1 MDNNPP
7 TPTGVSSHSVHPLE
21 KDAADQVSNTAQL
34 TFNASARTSVTTADD
49 TRTSNPT
56 PLSFDSSQA
65 SSLSSSSSFAAAGRE
80 QYDYPTTSQTS
91 SDFPGRTPPAP
102 RDSPTPSEATA
113 TTAPAAQ
120 QLGQDYGPKSPM
132 SKSRQMIVF
141 LGILMVLFLAA
152 LDQTIVTTA
161 LPSISK
167 DFNNFSEISWVGTGF
182 LLTMTAIQPL
192 YGVAADL
199 AGRKRTMMFANAV
212 FFVGSALCGASQ
224 SMNMLIIGRAVQG
237 VGGSGILT
245 LSLVLVAD
253 IVPLRNRGK
262 YQSLTAFVYGLAS
275 VFGPLLGG
283 AFSDNVTWRWAFYI
297 NLPVGAAGMVLLVM
311 FLHMNR
317 PKNLSLA
324 TAMRSLDYA
333 GITLLIVAIIMILLG
348 LNWGADAKYAWDSAV
363 ILCLLIIGVL
373 GMVAFLV
380 NEWKVA
386 SNPIIPLRLLGTL
399 SLGMT
404 YFPVFVDGFVSMG
417 LLFFLPLYS
426 QAVHGASAIE
436 SGVELLPYV
445 CMSSA
450 VAIIVGQLTSRWGTY
465 KEFIIFGWFAGVL
478 STGLMILFDENTGR
492 GRMVGILLVQG
503 VSLGAVVNTQLLAV
517 HAQLKNPADMAL
529 STSLWTLFRTFG
541 GVFGVALGGT
551 LVQSS
556 LSNANASKY
565 AQNIKGIADLSPELR
580 EPVLKAFVDGLQK
593 FFILLTALSGIA
605 LLASFLIKKVAMDGS
620 GDDNVDQDDVQE
632 LGDSIRQP
640 VEKLNGPPHPLS
652 IV

>member
-1 MDNNPP
+1 M
-7 TPTGVSSHSVHPLE
+7 
-21 KDAADQVSNTAQL
+21 TAL
-34 TFNASARTSVTTADD
+34 
-49 TRTSNPT
+49 
-56 PLSFDSSQA
+56 
-65 SSLSSSSSFAAAGRE
+65 
-80 QYDYPTTSQTS
+80 
-91 SDFPGRTPPAP
+91 
-102 RDSPTPSEATA
+102 
-113 TTAPAAQ
+113 AAQ
-120 QLGQDYGPKSPM
+120 QQGQDYGPKSPM
-132 SKSRQMIVF
+132 SKGRQMVVF

-152 LDQTIVTTA
+152 LDQSIVTTA

-192 YGVAADL
+192 YGIAADL

-212 FFVGSALCGASQ
+212 FFVGSALCGAAR

-237 VGGSGILT
+237 IGGSGILT
-245 LSLVLVAD
+245 LSLILVAD

-262 YQSLTAFVYGLAS
+262 YQSLTAFVYALAS

-297 NLPVGAAGMVLLVM
+297 NLPVGAVGMVLLAM

-317 PKNLSLA
+317 PMNLSLA
-324 TAMRSLDYA
+324 AAMRSLDYA
-333 GITLLIVAIIMILLG
+333 GIVLLIGAIIMILLG
-348 LNWGADAKYAWDSAV
+348 LNWGADAKYEWGSAV

-373 GMVAFLV
+373 VMVAFLV

-386 SNPIIPLRLLGTL
+386 VNPIIPLRLLGTL

-404 YFPVFVDGFVSMG
+404 YLPVFVDGFVSMG

-445 CMSSA
+445 CMSSV

-478 STGLMILFDENTGR
+478 STGLMVLFDENTGR

-503 VSLGAVVNTQLLAV
+503 ISLGAVVNTQLLAV
-517 HAQLKNPADMAL
+517 HAQLSNPADMAL
-529 STSLWTLFRTFG
+529 STSLWTLLRTFG

-551 LVQSS
+551 LVQCS

-565 AQNIKGIADLSPELR
+565 AQSIKGIADLAPELR
-580 EPVLKAFVDGLQK
+580 APVLKAFVEGLQK
-593 FFILLTALSGIA
+593 FFILLAALSGIA
-605 LLASFLIKKVAMDGS
+605 FLASFFIKKVAMDGS
-620 GDDNVDQDDVQE
+620 DSDGDTVEQGDVQE
-632 LGDSIRQP
+632 LEDAARHP
-640 VEKLNGPPHPLS
+640 VEKLDDSPRPLS
-652 IV
+652 TV

>member
-1 MDNNPP
+1 M
-7 TPTGVSSHSVHPLE
+7 
-21 KDAADQVSNTAQL
+21 TAL
-34 TFNASARTSVTTADD
+34 
-49 TRTSNPT
+49 
-56 PLSFDSSQA
+56 
-65 SSLSSSSSFAAAGRE
+65 
-80 QYDYPTTSQTS
+80 
-91 SDFPGRTPPAP
+91 
-102 RDSPTPSEATA
+102 
-113 TTAPAAQ
+113 AAQ
-120 QLGQDYGPKSPM
+120 QQGQDYGPKSPM
-132 SKSRQMIVF
+132 SKSRQMVVF

-152 LDQTIVTTA
+152 LDQSIVTTA

-192 YGVAADL
+192 YGIAADL

-212 FFVGSALCGASQ
+212 FFVGSALCGAAR

-237 VGGSGILT
+237 IGGSGILT
-245 LSLVLVAD
+245 LSLILVAD

-262 YQSLTAFVYGLAS
+262 YQSLTAFVYALAS

-283 AFSDNVTWRWAFYI
+283 AFSDNVSWRWAFYI
-297 NLPVGAAGMVLLVM
+297 NLPVGAVGMVLLAM

-317 PKNLSLA
+317 PKSLSLA
-324 TAMRSLDYA
+324 AAMRSLDYA
-333 GITLLIVAIIMILLG
+333 GIVLLIGAIIMILLG
-348 LNWGADAKYAWDSAV
+348 LNWGADAKYEWGSAV
-363 ILCLLIIGVL
+363 ILGLLIIGVL
-373 GMVAFLV
+373 VMVAFLV

-386 SNPIIPLRLLGTL
+386 VNPIIPLRFLGTL

-404 YFPVFVDGFVSMG
+404 YLPVFVDGFVSMG

-450 VAIIVGQLTSRWGTY
+450 V
-465 KEFIIFGWFAGVL
+465 IIFGWFAGVL
-478 STGLMILFDENTGR
+478 STGLMVLFDENTGR

-503 VSLGAVVNTQLLAV
+503 ISLGAVVNTQLLAV
-517 HAQLKNPADMAL
+517 HAQLSNPADMAL
-529 STSLWTLFRTFG
+529 STSLWTLLRTLG

-565 AQNIKGIADLSPELR
+565 AQNIKGIADLAPELR
-580 EPVLKAFVDGLQK
+580 APVLKAFVEGLQK
-593 FFILLTALSGIA
+593 FFILLAALSGIA
-605 LLASFLIKKVAMDGS
+605 FLASFFIKKVAMDGS
-620 GDDNVDQDDVQE
+620 DSDGDTVGQGDVQE
-632 LGDSIRQP
+632 LEDAARHP
-640 VEKLNGPPHPLS
+640 VEKLDDSPRPLS
-652 IV
+652 TV

>member
-1 MDNNPP
+1 MDNNLSIPAD
-7 TPTGVSSHSVHPLE
+7 VSPHSAHLLE

-34 TFNASARTSVTTADD
+34 TFDASARTPVTTAGD
-49 TRTSNPT
+49 TRTLNPT
-56 PLSFDSSQA
+56 PLSFDSSQV
-65 SSLSSSSSFAAAGRE
+65 SSLSSSSPFTAAGKE
-80 QYDYPTTSQTS
+80 QYDLPTISQTS
-91 SDFPGRTPPAP
+91 SGFPGRTPAAS
-102 RDSPTPSEATA
+102 RNSPTPTEATA
-113 TTAPAAQ
+113 ITAPAAQ
-120 QLGQDYGPKSPM
+120 QVGQDYGPKSPM
-132 SKSRQMIVF
+132 SKSRQMVVF

-152 LDQTIVTTA
+152 LDQSIVTTA

-212 FFVGSALCGASQ
+212 FFVGSALCGA
-224 SMNMLIIGRAVQG
+224 
-237 VGGSGILT
+237 
-245 LSLVLVAD
+245 
-253 IVPLRNRGK
+253 
-262 YQSLTAFVYGLAS
+262 
-275 VFGPLLGG
+275 

-297 NLPVGAAGMVLLVM
+297 NLPVGAVGMVLLVM

-324 TAMRSLDYA
+324 TAMQSLDYA

-373 GMVAFLV
+373 VMVAFLV

-445 CMSSA
+445 CMSSV

-529 STSLWTLFRTFG
+529 STSLWTLLRTFG

-580 EPVLKAFVDGLQK
+580 EPVLKAFVEGLQK
-593 FFILLTALSGIA
+593 FFILLAALSGIA
-605 LLASFLIKKVAMDGS
+605 FLASFLIKKVAMDGGS
-620 GDDNVDQDDVQE
+620 DDTVDQDDVQE
-632 LGDSIRQP
+632 LEDAARQP
-640 VEKLNGPPHPLS
+640 VEKLNDSPRPFS
-652 IV
+652 TV

>member
-1 MDNNPP
+1 MDTSSP
-7 TPTGVSSHSVHPLE
+7 TLADDSPHSAHPLE
-21 KDAADQVSNTAQL
+21 RGTVEQVSNTAQL
-34 TFNASARTSVTTADD
+34 TFDASARASVTNSD
-49 TRTSNPT
+49 TRTPHPT

-65 SSLSSSSSFAAAGRE
+65 SSLSSSSSFTAAGKE
-80 QYDYPTTSQTS
+80 HYDHPTTSS
-91 SDFPGRTPPAP
+91 AASPGFLPRASVA
-102 RDSPTPSEATA
+102 RDSTTPSEAT
-113 TTAPAAQ
+113 TTKTAPVAQ
-120 QLGQDYGPKSPM
+120 QQGQDYGPKNPM
-132 SKSRQMIVF
+132 SKSRQMVVF

-152 LDQTIVTTA
+152 LDQSIVTTA

-192 YGVAADL
+192 YGIAADL
-199 AGRKRTMMFANAV
+199 AGL
-212 FFVGSALCGASQ
+212 FFVGSALCGAAQ
-224 SMNMLIIGRAVQG
+224 SMNMLILGRAVQG
-237 VGGSGILT
+237 IGGSGILT
-245 LSLVLVAD
+245 LSLILVAD

-262 YQSLTAFVYGLAS
+262 YQSLTAFVYALAS

-283 AFSDNVTWRWAFYI
+283 IFADNVTWRWAFYI
-297 NLPVGAAGMVLLVM
+297 NLPVGAVGMTLLVV

-317 PKNLSLA
+317 PKNLSLG
-324 TAMRSLDYA
+324 TAMRSLDYV
-333 GITLLIVAIIMILLG
+333 GIGLLIGAIIMILLG
-348 LNWGADAKYAWDSAV
+348 LNWGADAKYEWDSAV

-373 GMVAFLV
+373 VMVAFLV

-386 SNPIIPLRLLGTL
+386 ANPIIPLRLLGTL

-450 VAIIVGQLTSRWGTY
+450 VAIVVGQLTSRWGTY

-478 STGLMILFDENTGR
+478 STGLMVLFDENTSR
-492 GRMVGILLVQG
+492 GRMVGVLLVQG

-517 HAQLKNPADMAL
+517 HAQLTNPADMAL
-529 STSLWTLFRTFG
+529 STSLWTLLRTFG

-565 AQNIKGIADLSPELR
+565 AQNIKGIADLAPEFR
-580 EPVLKAFVDGLQK
+580 EPVLKAFVEGLQK
-593 FFILLTALSGIA
+593 FFILLAALSGIA
-605 LLASFLIKKVAMDGS
+605 FLASFLIKKVAMDGS
-620 GDDNVDQDDVQE
+620 DDDRDTVEQGDIQE
-632 LGDSIRQP
+632 LEDAARRP
-640 VEKLNGPPHPLS
+640 VEKLDDSPRPLS
-652 IV
+652 TV